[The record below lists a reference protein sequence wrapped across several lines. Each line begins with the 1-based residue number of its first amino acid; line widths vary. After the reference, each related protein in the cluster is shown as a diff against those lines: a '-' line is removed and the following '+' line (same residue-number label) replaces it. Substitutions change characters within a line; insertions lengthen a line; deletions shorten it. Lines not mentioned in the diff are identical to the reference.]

1 MTAPTFMLNLRVT
14 PKRIQHLALMMLV
27 ALPVW
32 AASTS
37 SGIASSPNRLQKV
50 MAAGELR
57 VCIWPD
63 YYGIT
68 YRNPKTRE
76 LRGIDID
83 TSMALGNELGVKIRY
98 VDSSFPA
105 LAENLLQDRCDIAMH
120 AVGIT
125 ASRQALL
132 SFTNPYLR
140 SDIYAVTSTNF
151 SSIKTWADLDQ
162 PGKVIAVQDG
172 TIMEPV
178 MRQSL
183 KYARLMVVKPPM
195 RREVEVESGRA
206 DAFMTDYPYSKR
218 MLDTTSW
225 ASILVP
231 TQPFHMSDYAYA
243 LAPGDDSLLQRVNSF
258 MEKIRRDGRLHA
270 FAKKYG
276 LETILIQNAYNH
288 RRANSRENE

>member
-1 MTAPTFMLNLRVT
+1 MTASTSMPYLRVMA
-14 PKRIQHLALMMLV
+14 KHIQHAMLMLLL

-32 AASTS
+32 AAGTS
-37 SGIASSPNRLQKV
+37 SKTPASLNRLQKV
-50 MAAGELR
+50 MNADELR

-68 YRNPKTRE
+68 YRNPKTRD

-83 TSMALGNELGVKIRY
+83 TAMALGDELGVKIRY
-98 VDSSFPA
+98 VDSSFPE
-105 LAENLLQDRCDIAMH
+105 LAENLLEDRCDIAMH

-125 ASRQALL
+125 PARQALL

-151 SSIKTWADLDQ
+151 SSIKTWADLDKT
-162 PGKVIAVQDG
+162 GKVIAVQVG
-172 TIMEPV
+172 TIMEPI
-178 MRQSL
+178 MRQRL
-183 KYARLMVVKPPM
+183 KYAQLMIVKLPM

-225 ASILVP
+225 ASIVAP
-231 TQPFHMSDYAYA
+231 QQPFHMSDYAYA

-258 MEKIRRDGRLHA
+258 MEKIRRDGRLLS
-270 FAKKYG
+270 FARKYG
-276 LETILIQNAYNH
+276 LETILLPDIPN
-288 RRANSRENE
+288 RRSDSH